1 MQSAEL
7 AEGAPSVPPREANI
21 SKVDSAM
28 RYGPRLALALP
39 SPNAAKAK
47 TLIAMRAAVRV
58 VGVRRSVMERGSVP

>member
-7 AEGAPSVPPREANI
+7 AEGAPSVPPREAN
-21 SKVDSAM
+21 DSAM

-39 SPNAAKAK
+39 SPNAAKAT